1 MVHFVAGGMER
12 KERKRSYT
20 NHCVNT
26 SAIVIECH
34 IGYRV
39 LYGYRREIV
48 VGAGIRIPSIIYET
62 VTQMFCADPSVL

>member
-34 IGYRV
+34 IGC
-39 LYGYRREIV
+39 RREIV
-48 VGAGIRIPSIIYET
+48 VGAGIRIPSIIYYYET
-62 VTQMFCADPSVL
+62 VTQMFCADPSVR